1 MAHTSRSGWDPGTAC
16 LSLLDQNKASAA
28 LCNTP
33 SSKLLFCLGIKRWEG
48 QWNTGRGHPPLCGDK
63 QMRPGCVWNPTPVC
77 RKVKVKYPTGENP
90 DGSVGHKRVRNFLHL
105 KNLPPVLLADSCFLF
120 HIEYLHSNRAATKA
134 KHISLSV
141 WLTSLNHGRLELPA
155 EPLLNA
161 TNHGRLWNLTWRENY
176 RISHNFGAASLS
188 PIWGHRRLVEFR
200 GKLAKRASLAIK
212 CQAHVSWSVSLRC
225 WACKLTR
232 LPFALWNILKPT
244 TEVVRENTS

>member
-1 MAHTSRSGWDPGTAC
+1 MRGTVKHWPWASPPFVEINKWDQGAC
-16 LSLLDQNKASAA
+16 E
-28 LCNTP
+28 TP
-33 SSKLLFCLGIKRWEG
+33 RQYVERLKSNIPQEKTLMVQSVI
-48 QWNTGRGHPPLCGDK
+48 N
-63 QMRPGCVWNPTPVC
+63 
-77 RKVKVKYPTGENP
+77 
-90 DGSVGHKRVRNFLHL
+90 GSEIFYIWRIYHQSFWQTRV
-105 KNLPPVLLADSCFLF
+105 FLF

-176 RISHNFGAASLS
+176 RISYNFGAASLS

-200 GKLAKRASLAIK
+200 EKLAKRASLAIK
-212 CQAHVSWSVSLRC
+212 CQVHVSWSVSLRC